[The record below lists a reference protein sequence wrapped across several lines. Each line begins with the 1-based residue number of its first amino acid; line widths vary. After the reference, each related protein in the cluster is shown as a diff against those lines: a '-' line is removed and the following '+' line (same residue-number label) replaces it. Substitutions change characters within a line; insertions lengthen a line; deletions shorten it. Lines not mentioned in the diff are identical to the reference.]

1 MIILYKKLAVVLFL
15 AALLLSLCSCSFE
28 NKRENDNTFTV
39 LSSSENKDLEQMLT
53 EFAEK
58 NKIDLK
64 FEYTGSLNIPSMIKS
79 SQKDY
84 DAVWSSNS
92 IWNASISSSVLKN
105 SKSISVNPVIFAVK
119 ESKYKDL
126 GFCKDTVVNDL
137 VQAVGAGKLKFLMPS
152 VTQTNS
158 GASAY
163 IGFLNSLAGNPPV
176 LTEEDLKSEAL
187 QESLKTL
194 FKGVVRNS
202 GSDEYLI
209 DIFNEGDYDA
219 LVNYESSLIELNNQ
233 LIKSNR
239 EQLMFIYP
247 SDGVSISDS
256 PFAYIDNNDN
266 YKLETFNKLQGFLL
280 SEDTQQKL
288 ESMGRRT
295 TYGGLVSNDEVFKES
310 YGIDK
315 NAYLSPIKYPA
326 SPVIKSALNLYQNL
340 FRKPSVVA
348 FCLDYSGSM
357 SGEGNRQ
364 LVEAMEKILDHKLA
378 SDDMIQFSEN
388 DKIFVIPFS
397 SELKWEDSAPNG
409 IDTASLISRI
419 KETMA
424 EGGTDIY
431 KPVERAIEVLKDF
444 DADVYTKSIVLM
456 TDGESYGNFSF
467 GTSYDIPVFSIM
479 FGDANPKQLDEIS
492 ELTKG
497 KTFDG
502 RIDLISAFKEIRGYN

>member
-1 MIILYKKLAVVLFL
+1 MNKKLAIVLLF
-15 AALLLSLCSCSFE
+15 AALLFTLFARSFE
-28 NKRENDNTFTV
+28 NKEVKDNSFTV

-53 EFAEK
+53 EFAK
-58 NKIDLK
+58 QNKIDLK
-64 FEYTGSLNIPSMIKS
+64 FEYTGSLNIPSMIKA

-126 GFCKDTVVNDL
+126 GFSRDTVVNDL
-137 VQAVGAGKLKFLMPS
+137 VQAVEAGNLKFLMPS

-163 IGFLNSLAGNPPV
+163 IGFLNCLAGNPPV
-176 LTEEDLKSEAL
+176 LTEEDLKSEEL

-194 FKGVVRNS
+194 FKGVARNS

-209 DIFNEGDYDA
+209 DIFNEGNYDA

-239 EQLMFIYP
+239 EPLRFIYP
-247 SDGVSISDS
+247 SDGVSVSDS

-266 YKLETFNKLQGFLL
+266 KKLEIFNKLQSFLL
-280 SEDTQQKL
+280 SADTQKKL

-326 SPVIKSALNLYQNL
+326 SPVIKNALNLYQDL
-340 FRKPSVVA
+340 FRKPSVVV

-357 SGEGNRQ
+357 WGKGNEQ
-364 LVEAMEKILDHKLA
+364 LVAAMEMILDHKLA
-378 SDDMIQFSEN
+378 SEDMIQFSEK

-397 SELKWEDSAPNG
+397 GNLKWVDSALSG
-409 IDTASLISRI
+409 TDTATLISMI
-419 KETMA
+419 KDTVA

-431 KPVERAIEVLKDF
+431 KPVEYAVTILKDF

-456 TDGESYGNFSF
+456 TDGESTGEFLT
-467 GTSYDIPVFSIM
+467 GTSHDIPVFSIM

-492 ELTKG
+492 RLTRG

-502 RIDLISAFKEIRGYN
+502 RIDLINAFKEIRGYN

>member
-1 MIILYKKLAVVLFL
+1 VIILYKKIAVVLLL
-15 AALLLSLCSCSFE
+15 AALLVSLCSCSI
-28 NKRENDNTFTV
+28 DNRGEEDNSFTV
-39 LSSSENKDLEQMLT
+39 LSSSENKDLEQMLM
-53 EFAEK
+53 EFAKK
-58 NKIDLK
+58 NKINLE

-119 ESKYKDL
+119 ESRYKDL
-126 GFCKDTVVNDL
+126 GFSRDTVVNDL
-137 VQAVGAGKLKFLMPS
+137 VQAVEAGNLKFLMPS

-163 IGFLNSLAGNPPV
+163 IGFLNCLAGNPPV
-176 LTEEDLKSEAL
+176 LTEEDLNSAAL
-187 QESLKTL
+187 QKSLKTL
-194 FKGVVRNS
+194 FKGVARNS

-209 DIFNEGDYDA
+209 DIFNEGGYDA

-233 LIKSNR
+233 LIKSNKEPLR
-239 EQLMFIYP
+239 FIYP
-247 SDGVSISDS
+247 SDGVSVSDS
-256 PFAYIDNNDN
+256 PFAYIDNNGDK
-266 YKLETFNKLQGFLL
+266 KLEIFNKLQSFLL
-280 SEDTQQKL
+280 SSDTQQKL

-326 SPVIKSALNLYQNL
+326 SSVIKNALNLYQDL
-340 FRKPSVVA
+340 FRKPSVVV

-357 SGEGNRQ
+357 FGEGNEQ
-364 LVEAMEKILDHKLA
+364 LVAAMEKILDQKLA
-378 SDDMIQFSEN
+378 SEDMIQFSKR
-388 DKIFVIPFS
+388 DKIFVIPFA
-397 SELKWEDSAPNG
+397 SELKWVDSAKSG
-409 IDTASLISRI
+409 IDTTKLISRI
-419 KETMA
+419 KDTEA
-424 EGGTDIY
+424 KGGTDIY
-431 KPVERAIEVLKDF
+431 KPVERAIEILNKF

-456 TDGESYGNFSF
+456 TDGESIGEFRAD
-467 GTSYDIPVFSIM
+467 TSYDIPVFSIM
-479 FGDANPKQLDEIS
+479 FGEANPLQLDDIS
-492 ELTKG
+492 QLTRG

-502 RIDLISAFKEIRGYN
+502 RTDLINAFKGIRGYN

>member
-1 MIILYKKLAVVLFL
+1 MYKKIAVVLLL
-15 AALLLSLCSCSFE
+15 AALLFSLSSCSFE
-28 NKRENDNTFTV
+28 NKREGDNSFTV
-39 LSSSENKDLEQMLT
+39 LSSSENKDLEQMLM

-58 NKIDLK
+58 NKINLK

-119 ESKYKDL
+119 ESRYKNL
-126 GFCKDTVVNDL
+126 GFSKDTVVNDL
-137 VQAVGAGKLKFLMPS
+137 VQAVEKGNLKFLMPS

-163 IGFLNSLAGNPPV
+163 IGFLNCLAGNPPV
-176 LTEEDLKSEAL
+176 LTEEDLNSEAL

-209 DIFNEGDYDA
+209 DIFNEGGYDA

-233 LIKSNR
+233 LIKSNKEPLR
-239 EQLMFIYP
+239 FIYP
-247 SDGVSISDS
+247 SDGVSVSDS
-256 PFAYIDNNDN
+256 PFAYIDNNN
-266 YKLETFNKLQGFLL
+266 EKKLEIFNKLQSFLL
-280 SEDTQQKL
+280 SSDTQQKL

-326 SPVIKSALNLYQNL
+326 SSVIKNALNLYQDL
-340 FRKPSVVA
+340 FRKPSVVV

-357 SGEGNRQ
+357 FGEGNEQ
-364 LVEAMEKILDHKLA
+364 LVAAMEKILDHKLA
-378 SDDMIQFSEN
+378 SEDMIQFSKM

-397 SELKWEDSAPNG
+397 SELKWVDSAISG
-409 IDTASLISRI
+409 IDTANLISRI
-419 KETMA
+419 KDTEAHGKTN
-424 EGGTDIY
+424 IY
-431 KPVERAIEVLKDF
+431 APVEHAIEILKDF

-456 TDGESYGNFSF
+456 TDGESAGNFRK

-479 FGDANPKQLDEIS
+479 FGEANPKQLDEIS
-492 ELTKG
+492 RLTKG

-502 RIDLISAFKEIRGYN
+502 RIGLINAFKEIRGYN